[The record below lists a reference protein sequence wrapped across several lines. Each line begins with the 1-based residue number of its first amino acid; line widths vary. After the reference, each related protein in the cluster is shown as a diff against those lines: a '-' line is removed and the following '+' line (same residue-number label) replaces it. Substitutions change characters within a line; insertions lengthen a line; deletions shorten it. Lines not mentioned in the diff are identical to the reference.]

1 MCDHLRDDAVVGVG
15 LAVAIESNFLGGLL
29 EPIRIPRRH
38 ISVRFAEGLVRR
50 RSPQMALSSACCGRA
65 D

>member
-1 MCDHLRDDAVVGVG
+1 MIISAMTRRWALALLLQSRAIYWVVCLNRSVFR
-15 LAVAIESNFLGGLL
+15 ADTSA
-29 EPIRIPRRH
+29 
-38 ISVRFAEGLVRR
+38 VRFAEGLVRR